1 MGRPLNPGRE
11 CVKRLEKA
19 NLTTKPSKCQM
30 GMRSCTYLGHIV
42 GGGMVRPEESK
53 VEAIRQFSR
62 PLMKKELRIFL
73 GLSDY

>member
-1 MGRPLNPGRE
+1 M
-11 CVKRLEKA
+11 
-19 NLTTKPSKCQM
+19 
-30 GMRSCTYLGHIV
+30 YLGHII

-73 GLSDY
+73 EISDYYRKFIPSSYAVTDPLTDLTRKSRSNKVE